1 LTESGATARD
11 EESTRQVVSAAARAV
26 GSLSDSEFDVS
37 FNPDVFQDHVKHAQP
52 EVVLL
57 LMYTVG
63 RKKRTT
69 LFWIITSVFLDEFL
83 HFLYQWKQE

>member
-1 LTESGATARD
+1 M
-11 EESTRQVVSAAARAV
+11 SAAARAV

-83 HFLYQWKQE
+83 HFLYQRTPE